1 MRAEVSIQYYHK
13 LWPWTTGP
21 AQSHP
26 AAWPDNKTTMGQG
39 SDTIAQ
45 RVLRAKSD
53 RITLPARRCAALRTK
68 RHVPGERQAHA
79 RRAKSTRQFPKV
91 KAS

>member
-1 MRAEVSIQYYHK
+1 
-13 LWPWTTGP
+13 
-21 AQSHP
+21 
-26 AAWPDNKTTMGQG
+26 MGQG

-53 RITLPARRCAALRTK
+53 RIALPARRCATLRTK
-68 RHVPGERQAHA
+68 RHVPRGGERQTHA
-79 RRAKSTRQFPKV
+79 RRAKSTRRFPKV